1 MTLRWAFVW
10 LAFATLTVWWS
21 LYVMIEVG

>member
-1 MTLRWAFVW
+1 MTLRWALVW
-10 LAFATLTVWWS
+10 LAFATLAVVWT

>member
-1 MTLRWAFVW
+1 MTLRWALVW
-10 LAFATLTVWWS
+10 LAFATLTVGWS